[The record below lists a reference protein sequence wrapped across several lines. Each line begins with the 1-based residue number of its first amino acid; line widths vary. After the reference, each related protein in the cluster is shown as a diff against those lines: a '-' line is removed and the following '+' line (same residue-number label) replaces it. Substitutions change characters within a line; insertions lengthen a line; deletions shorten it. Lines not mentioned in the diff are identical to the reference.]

1 MLWPSFA
8 RQIFTTALCQQTEC
22 FFDVFIKRAGVII
35 FARPPGSEAFTLTAS
50 LRADGRKR

>member
-8 RQIFTTALCQQTEC
+8 RQILRPPLSANQM
-22 FFDVFIKRAGVII
+22 FFQRLHKRAGVII
-35 FARPPGSEAFTLTAS
+35 LPAWVRAFTLTAS